1 MLKDQTKNSKYTLKI
16 SIIDSKV
23 TDDASNASSAIGS
36 PLNAFNATGI
46 KKVVKV
52 NKDLTLKITEIDL

>member
-1 MLKDQTKNSKYTLKI
+1 M
-16 SIIDSKV
+16 

-36 PLNAFNATGI
+36 PLNAFNPAGI